1 MLRIMPQPEKVHVR
15 VWERRSTS
23 RGGQYFLVVRRDA
36 LFPIEKLGTVE
47 QRGELGRGAFHI
59 EATLEPD
66 DLILHV
72 DFSNSGHMDIYSC
85 EAREMRPDEHGLY
98 YTTWRRADTHLPKW
112 LRKRIGETLRDAAR

>member
-1 MLRIMPQPEKVHVR
+1 M
-15 VWERRSTS
+15 
-23 RGGQYFLVVRRDA
+23 
-36 LFPIEKLGTVE
+36 
-47 QRGELGRGAFHI
+47 GRGAFHI

-98 YTTWRRADTHLPKW
+98 YTTWRRADPVLLKKIGDDTHLPKW
-112 LRKRIGETLRDAAR
+112 LRKRIGETLRDAAC